1 MACTAYKKNLYNDM
15 ANTYR
20 TSTYWRVKK
29 KNRGKALI
37 SFIYLEES
45 RQHHTHYTHAYKS
58 KKLGQESN
66 HQSNWHT
73 Y

>member
-29 KNRGKALI
+29 KKK
-37 SFIYLEES
+37 EE
-45 RQHHTHYTHAYKS
+45 RH
-58 KKLGQESN
+58 L
-66 HQSNWHT
+66 
-73 Y
+73 